1 MPKSKSQ
8 SKPETVAQ
16 QETGGGCQQ
25 EPCSAFVAD
34 SQRVQWWLG
43 KLDRY
48 DNVKELTDGAHS
60 EAAGAHEAMYLF
72 NRLGLT
78 DKDTKYAVVRCEVF
92 EPIPDGSRANQ
103 DALKT
108 LNGIGLGQNA
118 KDQERTASPASD
130 CSKI

>member
-1 MPKSKSQ
+1 MSAMEDQNQKQTARSCGSDA
-8 SKPETVAQ
+8 SA
-16 QETGGGCQQ
+16 
-25 EPCSAFVAD
+25 CSAFVVE

-72 NRLGLT
+72 KRLGLA

-103 DALKT
+103 NALKT
-108 LNGIGLGQNA
+108 LNAIGLGQNA
-118 KDQERTASPASD
+118 
-130 CSKI
+130 

>member
-1 MPKSKSQ
+1 MQNETPLPK
-8 SKPETVAQ
+8 PTDAE
-16 QETGGGCQQ
+16 QESGKGLDATT
-25 EPCSAFVAD
+25 CSAFVAE

-72 NRLGLT
+72 KRLGLA

-92 EPIPDGSRANQ
+92 EPIPDGSRINQ

-108 LNGIGLGQNA
+108 LNGIGLGQNIQDRDREA
-118 KDQERTASPASD
+118 
-130 CSKI
+130 

>member
-1 MPKSKSQ
+1 MTERQ
-8 SKPETVAQ
+8 TE
-16 QETGGGCQQ
+16 GDL
-25 EPCSAFVAD
+25 FVKE

-60 EAAGAHEAMYLF
+60 EASGAHEAMYLF
-72 NRLGLT
+72 KRLGLE

-103 DALKT
+103 EALKT
-108 LNGIGLGQNA
+108 LNNIGLVTSEEAALRKATGEEA
-118 KDQERTASPASD
+118 K
-130 CSKI
+130 